1 MKSVLHWL
9 ALLALPSVVHAGDIK
24 LRSGLVLREARIVQ
38 ISEKLVTIVH
48 LGGSMGV
55 DPAEVDLEV
64 LARAHLELEDEI
76 AGRAQRAAAAAANA
90 EERMARIEALKA
102 EQAKSAPASVGNR
115 TGAAQTVQGKAPQ
128 SAGAGKVARSTVS
141 PSSRV
146 LQLKAAFPPKS
157 VGTANVFIPRS
168 GQGARSYIVSSSV
181 TNLPDGGNISTQVVK
196 SRVQGRV
203 EPFTYDVPAPDV
215 WNWYRSMLQTTTL
228 EALPRTLQLIETRM
242 VEDRQKAQA
251 ASGGSSMSVAAQAK
265 HTLVWFD
272 KALRPHLNEWRALLP

>member
-1 MKSVLHWL
+1 MKFALRWVV
-9 ALLALPSVVHAGDIK
+9 LLALPSLVPAGDIK
-24 LRSGLVLREARIVQ
+24 LKSGLVLREARIVQ

-48 LGGSMGV
+48 QGGSMGV

-64 LARAHLELEDEI
+64 LARAHLDLEEES
-76 AGRAQRAAAAAANA
+76 AGRAQRAAAAVANA
-90 EERMARIEALKA
+90 EERMARIEAQKA
-102 EQAKSAPASVGNR
+102 EQAKPAPAAGGNR
-115 TGAAQTVQGKAPQ
+115 NGAAQTVQGKA
-128 SAGAGKVARSTVS
+128 SAAAGKAARPTVS
-141 PSSRV
+141 PSARV

-157 VGTANVFIPRS
+157 VVTANVFIPRS

-181 TNLPDGGNISTQVVK
+181 TNLPDGGNISTNVVK

-203 EPFTYDVPAPDV
+203 EPFTYDVPSQDV

-228 EALPRTLQLIETRM
+228 EALPRTLQMIEARM
-242 VEDRQKAQA
+242 VEDKQKAQG

-272 KALRPHLNEWRALLP
+272 KVLRPHLNEWRALLP